1 MRNIDFD
8 NKIIIFKNSITQVP
22 TFDKKGKVISR
33 KTVIGQ
39 TKTNCSVREVPIPD
53 ILVEVLK
60 DWRKCQWV
68 RRELTG
74 VDLLAPNAVVF
85 ANKYRK
91 F

>member
-8 NKIIIFKNSITQVP
+8 NKIIIFKNRITQVP

-60 DWRKCQWV
+60 D
-68 RRELTG
+68 
-74 VDLLAPNAVVF
+74 
-85 ANKYRK
+85 
-91 F
+91 